1 MELKGTVTLDEKTM
15 EELREHIREEVI
27 NDIKEGGNYFNEIE
41 KYLNDCDFE
50 TYMQLIINTLDGVIE
65 RTKDEDIRFNSD
77 EKTYNRLLAI
87 KSILNI

>member
-27 NDIKEGGNYFNEIE
+27 NDIKEGGNYFEEIE

-50 TYMQLIINTLDGVIE
+50 TYMQLITNTLDGVIE